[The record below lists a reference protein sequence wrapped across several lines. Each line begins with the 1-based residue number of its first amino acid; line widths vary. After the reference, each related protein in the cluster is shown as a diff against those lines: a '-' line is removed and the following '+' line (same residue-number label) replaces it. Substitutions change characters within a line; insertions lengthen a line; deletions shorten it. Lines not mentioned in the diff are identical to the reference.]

1 MGDSDVFI
9 ANTNLPALC
18 REIALACVI
27 AGSIAAKSAAF
38 AGECPADK
46 MKVNAREKVDFKPVG
61 VTDVTLGSIDLE
73 KQPANIKGRELRFRK
88 LTIEPGGIVPW
99 HSHDDRPAII
109 YVAEGEIVEYASNC
123 ADPIVHKTGDIR
135 PETHGTS
142 HWWQNLG
149 NKTVILFVGDVLHD
163 KNDKHM

>member
-1 MGDSDVFI
+1 MHNRIKGGRGIGRNSI
-9 ANTNLPALC
+9 
-18 REIALACVI
+18 LAGITAGSVLVSASAAI
-27 AGSIAAKSAAF
+27 AGGCAADKVRADVRQPATHAAK
-38 AGECPADK
+38 
-46 MKVNAREKVDFKPVG
+46 G
-61 VTDVTLGSIDLE
+61 VTDTVLAAIDLE
-73 KQPANIKGRELRFRK
+73 KEPANIKGRQLRFRK

-123 ADPIVHKTGDIR
+123 ADPIVHKAGEIR

-149 NKTVILFVGDVLHD
+149 NKTVTLFVGDVLHD
-163 KNDKHM
+163 KSDKNM